1 MLGSWIINDMARI
14 VRINNYADLNKVL
27 IGLGPGE
34 CALLLTKQID
44 DVLRHV
50 DGVTTVLLRS
60 IKDKTEVDYLLAA
73 GNRVLCISMDGFG
86 LLSEY
91 ALSRLK
97 YVIITRQP
105 SESDTKL
112 FRILLNI
119 TQ

>member
-1 MLGSWIINDMARI
+1 MLSSWVINDMVRI
-14 VRINNYADLNKVL
+14 VRINNYSDLDKVL
-27 IGLGPGE
+27 IDLGPGE
-34 CALLLTKQID
+34 CALLLARQFD
-44 DVLRHV
+44 DSLRHL
-50 DGVTTVLLRS
+50 DGVITVLLRS

-73 GNRVLCISMDGFG
+73 GNKVLCISMDGFG

-105 SESDTKL
+105 TETDTRL
-112 FRILLNI
+112 FKILLNV

>member
-1 MLGSWIINDMARI
+1 MLGSWVINDMVRI
-14 VRINNYADLNKVL
+14 VRINSYADLNKVL
-27 IGLGPGE
+27 IDLGPGE
-34 CALLLTKQID
+34 CALLLTKQVD
-44 DVLRHV
+44 DSLRHV

-73 GNRVLCISMDGFG
+73 GNKVLCISMDGFG

-105 SESDTKL
+105 SETDTKL

>member
-1 MLGSWIINDMARI
+1 MLLSYIINDM
-14 VRINNYADLNKVL
+14 VRIIRINSYSDLDKVL
-27 IGLGPGE
+27 TDLGPGE
-34 CALLLTKQID
+34 CALLLTKQVD
-44 DVLRHV
+44 DSLRHV
-50 DGVTTVLLRS
+50 DGITTVLLRS
-60 IKDKTEVDYLLAA
+60 IRDKTEVDYLLAA
-73 GNRVLCISMDGFG
+73 GSKVLCISMDGFG

-105 SESDTKL
+105 TESDTKL